1 MRRCRFLLPLCVLLL
16 ALAAGC
22 KRIPMYER
30 EAGIYL
36 RVAVDQSLDP
46 AQESHLDF
54 GARPQLRDKVVGKM
68 PELVRACFYD
78 AVSHDL
84 VAEDFLPATGGF
96 VDVPAG
102 AYDVIVYSLGTEAT
116 QVSGTESRA
125 GGFATTSPT
134 GARVKLQAVPT
145 KDDPDQGGEPASSE
159 QAVLF
164 EPDHLF
170 VGKIAGALVPVR
182 PEEAESVVLDVTLSR
197 LSESWTVE
205 VIDVEGAERIQ
216 KAEIYITGQAA
227 GRYLWDARAATRPSA
242 LGFECDVDAAK
253 GQLFSVFNTF
263 GRHADPETEV
273 IVNVLVTTNAGARF
287 RYVYDAT
294 EQWLNPD
301 NTAHRIVV
309 DERMEIPGDDYPG
322 GGFDPVVN
330 DWDGETIDIII
341 G

>member
-1 MRRCRFLLPLCVLLL
+1 MRRFRFLLPLCVLLL
-16 ALAAGC
+16 TLAAGC

-36 RVAVDQSLDP
+36 RVKVDQSLDP

-54 GARPQLRDKVVGKM
+54 DARPQLRDKVLGKM

-84 VAEDFLPATGGF
+84 VAEDFLEATGGF

-102 AYDVIVYSLGTEAT
+102 VYDVIVYSLGTEAT

-125 GGFATTSPT
+125 ASYANTSATGTLL
-134 GARVKLQAVPT
+134 KMQAAST
-145 KDDPDQGGEPASSE
+145 KDDSGEGSTPASSE
-159 QAVLF
+159 QSVVF

-170 VGKIAGALVPVR
+170 VGKIAGAMVPVR
-182 PEEAESVVLDVTLSR
+182 PEEVESAVLDVTLSR

-216 KAEIYITGQAA
+216 KADIYITGQAA
-227 GRYLWDARAATRPSA
+227 GRYLWDARTAGRPCA
-242 LGFECDVDAAK
+242 LGFGCDVDATK
-253 GQLFSVFNTF
+253 GQLFSEFNTF
-263 GRHADPETEV
+263 GRHSEPETEV
-273 IVNVLVTTNAGARF
+273 IVNVLVTTNGGSRF
-287 RYVYDAT
+287 RYVYDVT
-294 EQWLNPD
+294 DQWLNPD
-301 NTAHRIVV
+301 NSAHRLVV
-309 DERMEIPGDDYPG
+309 DERMEIPGDDYQG

>member
-1 MRRCRFLLPLCVLLL
+1 MRRFSFLLPLCVLLL

-30 EAGIYL
+30 GAGIYL
-36 RVAVDQSLDP
+36 RVTVDQSLDP
-46 AQESHLDF
+46 AQEAHLDF
-54 GARPQLRDKVVGKM
+54 DARPELRDKVVGKM

-102 AYDVIVYSLGTEAT
+102 AYDLIVYSLGTEST

-125 GGFATTSPT
+125 GGFASTSAT

-170 VGKIAGALVPVR
+170 VGKIAGAMVPVR
-182 PEEAESVVLDVTLSR
+182 PEEAEGVVLDVTLSR

-227 GRYLWDARAATRPSA
+227 GRYLWDARSATRPCA
-242 LGFECDVDAAK
+242 LGFGCDVDVAK
-253 GQLFSVFNTF
+253 GQLFSAFNTF
-263 GRHADPETEV
+263 GRHSDPETEV
-273 IVNVLVTTNAGARF
+273 IVNVLVTTTGGVRC
-287 RYVYDAT
+287 RYVYDVT
-294 EQWLNPD
+294 DQWLNPD
-301 NTAHRIVV
+301 NSVHRIIV
-309 DERMEIPGDDYPG
+309 DELMEIPGDDYQG
-322 GGFDPVVN
+322 GGFSPVVN
-330 DWDGETIDIII
+330 DWDGEAIDIII